1 MLNSLIAEDV
11 SDYRAAW
18 TRLCSGVA
26 TPVAK
31 EAGGGEHNEA
41 AVASAMKEVW
51 QDGLRQVAFAAA
63 ALTPAGPVPKVLQR
77 TRRLQGKADATL
89 PNIVSAR
96 EWETL
101 PATTSVELLF
111 GQAGAAG
118 AFLRHRLQVIPFPF
132 VQKLFLNLVYEPR
145 FGPLCA
151 TKKYKF
157 LIIHI
162 TSDFLNNF
170 YEKND
175 VKVRK

>member
-1 MLNSLIAEDV
+1 MNWTRLWYQVLNSLIAEDV
-11 SDYRAAW
+11 SVYRAAW
-18 TRLCSGVA
+18 TRLCSGTA

-132 VQKLFLNLVYEPR
+132 VLEFSSEPR
-145 FGPLCA
+145 FRPLYA
-151 TKKYKF
+151 
-157 LIIHI
+157 
-162 TSDFLNNF
+162 NF
-170 YEKND
+170 NWQRNIKSW
-175 VKVRK
+175 